1 MFGRFAPSEIHDRGT
16 LLPFSDSLLTEFSE
30 VRSPLVFVGECQRLG
45 DGSAVEWCCDTR
57 SKGAGSRSRWVNHRA
72 ASWLAWSLCGLVLI
86 LIACAV
92 ALAVANRSNVWGL
105 TFLLPVPSAALV
117 GALIASRQ
125 PRNPVGWFILG
136 HAFCFSLGEF
146 GRQYAIYGIRTE
158 PGSLPFARALLWPT
172 YWIWFPG
179 LILMISVLPLYFP
192 NGRLVSRGWRWVT
205 RLVVVFA
212 VCATGLAMVQP
223 GDSEATSIPNP
234 LGIESLSDGA
244 GALSFVFGLVLP
256 AGWLFLGAVA
266 VASLIVRFRRSHGE
280 ERQQL
285 AWFVYAVVLF
295 LLVNTVERFSTELL
309 PSSVRD
315 FLFVFTLECLWV
327 AIGIAILRYRLYD
340 IDILINRT
348 LVYGSLTAMLL
359 AVYFGGVATI
369 QVLLGV
375 LTGQEEQ
382 P

>member
-1 MFGRFAPSEIHDRGT
+1 VTQGAREQGRG
-16 LLPFSDSLLTEFSE
+16 
-30 VRSPLVFVGECQRLG
+30 VGG
-45 DGSAVEWCCDTR
+45 
-57 SKGAGSRSRWVNHRA
+57 VNHRA

-172 YWIWFPG
+172 YWIWCPG
-179 LILMISVLPLYFP
+179 LILMISLLPLYFP

-256 AGWLFLGAVA
+256 AGWLFLGAGA

-327 AIGIAILRYRLYD
+327 AIGIAILRYRLHD